1 MKPSLGFICPPKSV
15 LPLQQRE
22 EDDVADGG
30 GTGEHHDQAVDADAA
45 GGDMP
50 CSRVTPTAYD
60 KLKTRC
66 AGYGKKN
73 AWKRSQFHD
82 LLIAFDDEDYVPLL
96 MK

>member
-1 MKPSLGFICPPKSV
+1 
-15 LPLQQRE
+15 
-22 EDDVADGG
+22 
-30 GTGEHHDQAVDADAA
+30 
-45 GGDMP
+45 MP